1 MVRDRHR
8 PNIVSRSTVYIR
20 IFPTCDDYQSIE
32 GWGYHLLA
40 SEAPIPEITPE
51 EFAARLPEAAQRD
64 LMEWGPNQLLTGMTK
79 DILSRRVPISTLLR
93 PDLPAEITDDQPFNE
108 YFLVRRRAPFVVRL
122 LGLQG

>member
-1 MVRDRHR
+1 
-8 PNIVSRSTVYIR
+8 
-20 IFPTCDDYQSIE
+20 
-32 GWGYHLLA
+32 
-40 SEAPIPEITPE
+40 
-51 EFAARLPEAAQRD
+51 
-64 LMEWGPNQLLTGMTK
+64 MEWGPNQLLTGMTK